1 MVQGGD
7 PTGTGK
13 GGTSIYGQKLY
24 VCIFCIKSPLS
35 PPCPNVDPDFAPP
48 QRRRDPPGVTIHGR
62 RDPRNGQLGPKHQRF
77 AFTYLALAR
86 AGGCASRHSDST
98 YVRKKRSLGSQFFLT
113 LAPTP
118 YLDNKHTIFGRV
130 SAGMRVLQ
138 RLGAVSVD
146 TQDRSVF
153 AELLR
158 KDRRRD

>member
-24 VCIFCIKSPLS
+24 VAFFFCIKSPLS
-35 PPCPNVDPDFAPP
+35 PPVPQRRLPP
-48 QRRRDPPGVTIHGR
+48 QRRRDPPGATIHGR

-77 AFTYLALAR
+77 AFTYLRPLAP
-86 AGGCASRHSDST
+86 AGGCAGRHSDST
-98 YVRKKRSLGSQFFLT
+98 YVHKKRSLGSQFFLT

-153 AELLR
+153 AGLLR
-158 KDRRRD
+158 KDCRRD